1 VNIDDVL
8 PNVQEGEMI
17 QTIVS
22 ASGGVTNRVDH
33 VVVYTGLEV
42 ATIQYTCRGTTLN
55 YHCTDDA
62 TSEEVLL
69 DGVIG
74 LFDELL
80 Q

>member
-1 VNIDDVL
+1 MNIDEAL

-17 QTIVS
+17 QTIIS
-22 ASGGVTNRVDH
+22 ASGGKTKHVDH
-33 VVVYTGLEV
+33 LVVYTGLEV
-42 ATIQYTCRGTTLN
+42 ATVQYTCRGTTLN
-55 YHCTDDA
+55 FSCTDDA